1 MCRVFE
7 CVKLSSALLWIHELD
22 TSPLWLGFYSF
33 RICSP
38 TGKLLDSVWF
48 MIFMWF
54 SCLSCNC
61 AWISKQ
67 TISASGLPQC
77 TAMNQ
82 GGREFYIHQSQEAEK
97 WHCLVTRKRLYI
109 QRESR
114 RERREHFADRL
125 CGLGYLRSSNTR
137 YTRCTQAHDF
147 NSDMMW
153 HDYHCCLRSE
163 HMHWQCL
170 WKRRHPA
177 PVDANVNFRSQR
189 NQSDG
194 VWSVCMR
201 SHCNFPSPKLSCQI
215 NTPLISRHHTTSIL
229 SIRIPLLC
237 RAHRR
242 ALRILKSCLTVRCS
256 KVLNRLHLLKLN

>member
-109 QRESR
+109 QRER
-114 RERREHFADRL
+114 VGERGESTLQTGFAV
-125 CGLGYLRSSNTR
+125 LGIFAQA
-137 YTRCTQAHDF
+137 TQGTQSVHK
-147 NSDMMW
+147 
-153 HDYHCCLRSE
+153 
-163 HMHWQCL
+163 HM
-170 WKRRHPA
+170 
-177 PVDANVNFRSQR
+177 
-189 NQSDG
+189 
-194 VWSVCMR
+194 
-201 SHCNFPSPKLSCQI
+201 
-215 NTPLISRHHTTSIL
+215 TSIVTWCDMIIIAVSDPNTCTDSACERGDIL
-229 SIRIPLLC
+229 HRLMPMWTSAASGTNLMVFEASACAAIATFLLQ
-237 RAHRR
+237 
-242 ALRILKSCLTVRCS
+242 
-256 KVLNRLHLLKLN
+256 N